1 MGHIN
6 AQHKPLCHIL
16 KKSLFR
22 KVKSFIDTVQGI
34 MKDKGIGPLL
44 SRAPYLFVVKKTDE
58 ATPSSALPFTM
69 PSRHALQL
77 VRLSRRGDDT
87 KSSCNPKVQPSSVRV
102 SRKIKGKNILF
113 TASELFCKEL
123 FKERALFF
131 VFPDKAARGRISFCL
146 FHL

>member
-58 ATPSSALPFTM
+58 GDTFFCFAIYNAFEACLAACEVIQT
-69 PSRHALQL
+69 
-77 VRLSRRGDDT
+77 RR
-87 KSSCNPKVQPSSVRV
+87 
-102 SRKIKGKNILF
+102 
-113 TASELFCKEL
+113 
-123 FKERALFF
+123 
-131 VFPDKAARGRISFCL
+131 
-146 FHL
+146 